1 MNDLTKYDPETGEV
15 MSTAIASFEAD
26 SAPLAVRLAKVEL
39 DQAISTAKAY
49 PRSLQR
55 VRDNVSAL
63 VMLDE
68 ETAKECVY
76 ALPRGGKPIKGPS
89 VRFAEIVA
97 SQYGNCK
104 VGSRVVDVD
113 KFEKYVEAEGVFIDL
128 ESGMQRTAR
137 IRRKIS
143 DKNGRVYNDD
153 MIVVTGN
160 AACAI
165 AMREA
170 ILKGV
175 PKALW
180 RRAYDEAEGVI
191 AGDIKTLA
199 ERREGALR
207 AFAAWGITPDQI
219 FASLEIVGQ
228 DEIGLDQIATLT
240 AMFKAI
246 KAGEQQVEDYFPAKA
261 NAAAGVEAAKGTAAK
276 LEGIAKGAQ
285 DKPKDKPKGKG
296 ARQKAA
302 KLEGIAK
309 GAQDKPKDEPKG
321 KGARQKA
328 AEDRHAAD
336 REEAQKQHDEDVA
349 ERAAETEQEGQQQA
363 DDGAGAT
370 DTAADTADAASGDDT
385 GASYETGGDEDGD
398 GRPPSDEEVER
409 AYARGVTAGKRGMK
423 PSLIPDEYRKHQ
435 RLFDAWNDGH
445 AEGTEAKGEAK

>member
-1 MNDLTKYDPETGEV
+1 MNQVTNYDPQTGEL
-15 MSTAIASFEAD
+15 METAIASFDTEN
-26 SAPLAVRLAKVEL
+26 APLAVRLAKVEL

-49 PRSLQR
+49 PRSLTR

-104 VGSRVVDVD
+104 VGSRVVDVNR
-113 KFEKYVEAEGVFIDL
+113 FEKYVEAEGVFIDL

-165 AMREA
+165 ALREA

-199 ERREGALR
+199 ERREGAIR
-207 AFAAWGITPDQI
+207 AFATWGVTPDQI
-219 FASLEIVGQ
+219 YASLDIGGM
-228 DEIGLDQIATLT
+228 DEIGLDEIATLM

-246 KAGEQQVEDYFPAKA
+246 KAGEQTVEDYFPAKTK
-261 NAAAGVEAAKGTAAK
+261 AAEGVEAAKGTAAK
-276 LEGIAKGAQ
+276 LNQIAEGKGKDAQKKADHDAAEANREDDRAQ
-285 DKPKDKPKGKG
+285 DQGIDATKSGKSKDK
-296 ARQKAA
+296 ADRQ
-302 KLEGIAK
+302 
-309 GAQDKPKDEPKG
+309 
-321 KGARQKA
+321 RA
-328 AEDRHAAD
+328 AEQRHADD
-336 REEAQKQHDEDVA
+336 RAEAQRQHEDDVA
-349 ERAAETEQEGQQQA
+349 ERAAEAA
-363 DDGAGAT
+363 DETSDAADGADSGQDEASAEST
-370 DTAADTADAASGDDT
+370 KSDAEASDPAVADAELVEKA
-385 GASYETGGDEDGD
+385 Y
-398 GRPPSDEEVER
+398 GRGSR
-409 AYARGVTAGKRGMK
+409 ARARGQREDALPPDVKHVKHLADAWLRGWNDAGK
-423 PSLIPDEYRKHQ
+423 DESA
-435 RLFDAWNDGH
+435 DA
-445 AEGTEAKGEAK
+445 

>member
-55 VRDNVSAL
+55 VRDNVSTL

-104 VGSRVVDVD
+104 VGSRVVDVN

-199 ERREGALR
+199 ERREGAIR

-261 NAAAGVEAAKGTAAK
+261 NAAAGVEAAKGT
-276 LEGIAKGAQ
+276 
-285 DKPKDKPKGKG
+285 
-296 ARQKAA
+296 AA

-385 GASYETGGDEDGD
+385 GASDETGGEEDGD

>member
-15 MSTAIASFEAD
+15 MSTALASFEAE

-49 PRSLQR
+49 PRSLTR

-104 VGSRVVDVD
+104 VGSRVVDVN
-113 KFEKYVEAEGVFIDL
+113 KFEKYIEAEGVFIDL

-165 AMREA
+165 ALREA

-180 RRAYDEAEGVI
+180 RRAYEEAEGVI

-199 ERREGALR
+199 ERREGAIR
-207 AFAAWGITPDQI
+207 AFAAWGVTPDQI
-219 FASLEIVGQ
+219 FASLEIGGM
-228 DEIGLDQIATLT
+228 DEIGLDQIATLM

-246 KAGEQQVEDYFPAKA
+246 KAGEQTVEDYFPAKA
-261 NAAAGVEAAKGTAAK
+261 KAADGVEAAKGTAGKLAAIADGKAK
-276 LEGIAKGAQ
+276 EAKG
-285 DKPKDKPKGKG
+285 
-296 ARQKAA
+296 
-302 KLEGIAK
+302 
-309 GAQDKPKDEPKG
+309 
-321 KGARQKA
+321 KA
-328 AEDRHAAD
+328 AENTHSKLAD
-336 REEAQKQHDEDVA
+336 GGESIADQRAKEEPAHY
-349 ERAAETEQEGQQQA
+349 AAEAEKAAQEG
-363 DDGAGAT
+363 GE
-370 DTAADTADAASGDDT
+370 AAEPGKDT
-385 GASYETGGDEDGD
+385 GKAAEATGSPENGASDDEDGD
-398 GRPPSDEEVER
+398 GRPPTDDEVE
-409 AYARGVTAGKRGMK
+409 AAHARGVTAGKRGMK
-423 PSLIPDEYRKHQ
+423 ASLCPAEYRAHQ

-445 AEGTEAKGEAK
+445 AEGMEAQKGGA

>member
-285 DKPKDKPKGKG
+285 DKPKD
-296 ARQKAA
+296 
-302 KLEGIAK
+302 
-309 GAQDKPKDEPKG
+309 EPKG

>member
-1 MNDLTKYDPETGEV
+1 MNDLSKYDPETGEV

-104 VGSRVVDVD
+104 VGSRVVDVN

-199 ERREGALR
+199 ERREGAIR

-261 NAAAGVEAAKGTAAK
+261 NAAAGVEAAKGT
-276 LEGIAKGAQ
+276 
-285 DKPKDKPKGKG
+285 
-296 ARQKAA
+296 AA

-385 GASYETGGDEDGD
+385 GASDETGGEEDGD

>member
-1 MNDLTKYDPETGEV
+1 MNQVANYDPETGEV
-15 MSTAIASFEAD
+15 MSTALASFEAEN
-26 SAPLAVRLAKVEL
+26 APLAVRLAKVEL

-49 PRSLQR
+49 PRSLTR
-55 VRDNVSAL
+55 VRDNISAL
-63 VMLDE
+63 VMLDD

-104 VGSRVVDVD
+104 VGSRVVDVN

-165 AMREA
+165 ALREA

-199 ERREGALR
+199 ERREGAIR

-219 FASLEIVGQ
+219 FASLEITGM

-246 KAGEQQVEDYFPAKA
+246 KAGEQQVEDYFPAKT
-261 NAAAGVEAAKGTAAK
+261 NAAAGVEAAKGTAGK
-276 LEGIAKGAQ
+276 LAENAAG
-285 DKPKDKPKGKG
+285 KDKETKGK
-296 ARQKAA
+296 AEQAEAKAA
-302 KLEGIAK
+302 ANRGGDDA
-309 GAQDKPKDEPKG
+309 A
-321 KGARQKA
+321 KA
-328 AEDRHAAD
+328 A
-336 REEAQKQHDEDVA
+336 
-349 ERAAETEQEGQQQA
+349 QEGQKA
-363 DDGAGAT
+363 DQGAETQGKGEKAT
-370 DTAADTADAASGDDT
+370 DGPEN
-385 GASYETGGDEDGD
+385 GASEERSGPTTEDAYSR
-398 GRPPSDEEVER
+398 GRK
-409 AYARGVTAGKRGMK
+409 AYARKMTLDACPPDLKGNEDLAEAWANGWKDARDEAG
-423 PSLIPDEYRKHQ
+423 E
-435 RLFDAWNDGH
+435 
-445 AEGTEAKGEAK
+445 

>member
-1 MNDLTKYDPETGEV
+1 MNQVTNYDPQTGEV
-15 MSTAIASFEAD
+15 METAIASFDTEN
-26 SAPLAVRLAKVEL
+26 APLAVRLAKVEL

-49 PRSLQR
+49 PRSLTR

-104 VGSRVVDVD
+104 VGSRVVDVNR
-113 KFEKYVEAEGVFIDL
+113 FEKYVEAEGVFIDL

-143 DKNGRVYNDD
+143 DKSGRVYNDD

-165 AMREA
+165 ALREA

-199 ERREGALR
+199 ERREGAIR
-207 AFAAWGITPDQI
+207 AFATWGVTPDQI
-219 FASLEIVGQ
+219 YASLDIGGM
-228 DEIGLDQIATLT
+228 DEIGLDEIATLM

-246 KAGEQQVEDYFPAKA
+246 KAGEQTVEDYFPAKTK
-261 NAAAGVEAAKGTAAK
+261 AAEGVEAAKGTAAK
-276 LEGIAKGAQ
+276 LAQIAEGKT
-285 DKPKDKPKGKG
+285 KEE
-296 ARQKAA
+296 QKEADQA
-302 KLEGIAK
+302 
-309 GAQDKPKDEPKG
+309 
-321 KGARQKA
+321 A
-328 AEDRHAAD
+328 AEANREDDRTQDQGDA
-336 REEAQKQHDEDVA
+336 A
-349 ERAAETEQEGQQQA
+349 ERAAETA
-363 DDGAGAT
+363 DETSDAADGADSGQDEASPEST
-370 DTAADTADAASGDDT
+370 KSDAEASDPAVADAELVEKAYGR
-385 GASYETGGDEDGD
+385 GA
-398 GRPPSDEEVER
+398 R
-409 AYARGVTAGKRGMK
+409 ARARGQREDALPPDVKHVKHLADAWLRGWNDAGK
-423 PSLIPDEYRKHQ
+423 DESA
-435 RLFDAWNDGH
+435 DA
-445 AEGTEAKGEAK
+445 

>member
-1 MNDLTKYDPETGEV
+1 MNDITKYDPETGEV
-15 MSTAIASFEAD
+15 MTTALASMEAE
-26 SAPLAVRLAKVEL
+26 SLPLAVRLAKVEL

-49 PRSLQR
+49 PRSLTR

-104 VGSRVVDVD
+104 VGSRVVDVN
-113 KFEKYVEAEGVFIDL
+113 KFEKYIEAEGVFIDL

-165 AMREA
+165 ALREA

-180 RRAYDEAEGVI
+180 RRAYEEAEGVI

-199 ERREGALR
+199 ERREGAIR
-207 AFAAWGITPDQI
+207 AFAAWGVTPDQI
-219 FASLEIVGQ
+219 FASLEIGGL
-228 DEIGLDQIATLT
+228 DEIGLDQIATLM

-246 KAGEQQVEDYFPAKA
+246 KAGEQTVEDYFPAKTS
-261 NAAAGVEAAKGTAAK
+261 AAAGVEAAKGTAGKLAAIAAGKAK
-276 LEGIAKGAQ
+276 EAEGKAEVARAK
-285 DKPKDKPKGKG
+285 
-296 ARQKAA
+296 
-302 KLEGIAK
+302 
-309 GAQDKPKDEPKG
+309 
-321 KGARQKA
+321 
-328 AEDRHAAD
+328 
-336 REEAQKQHDEDVA
+336 
-349 ERAAETEQEGQQQA
+349 
-363 DDGAGAT
+363 
-370 DTAADTADAASGDDT
+370 ADAAEVKADPAAEAAQE
-385 GASYETGGDEDGD
+385 GASAPDGGKDATEPVKGASEPEKGASDEANGD
-398 GRPPSDEEVER
+398 GKPPTDDELKA
-409 AYARGVTAGKRGMK
+409 AYDRGVTAGKRGMK
-423 PSLIPDEYRKHQ
+423 ASLCPAEYRAHQ

-445 AEGTEAKGEAK
+445 AEGLEASKGGAQ

>member
-104 VGSRVVDVD
+104 VGSRVVDVN

-165 AMREA
+165 ALREA

-199 ERREGALR
+199 ERREGAIR

-219 FASLEIVGQ
+219 FASLEIGGQ

-302 KLEGIAK
+302 
-309 GAQDKPKDEPKG
+309 
-321 KGARQKA
+321 
-328 AEDRHAAD
+328 EDRHAAD

-370 DTAADTADAASGDDT
+370 DTAADTADAASGPDT
-385 GASYETGGDEDGD
+385 GGSDEAGADDDGD
-398 GRPPSDEEVER
+398 GSPPNDEEVER

-445 AEGTEAKGEAK
+445 AEGTEAKGAE

>member
-1 MNDLTKYDPETGEV
+1 MSNVAKFDPQTGEV
-15 MSTAIASFEAD
+15 MSTDLASFEAD
-26 SAPLAVRLAKVEL
+26 NVPLAVKLAKVEL

-49 PRSLQR
+49 PRSLTR

-113 KFEKYVEAEGVFIDL
+113 RFEKFVEAEGVFIDL
-128 ESGMQRTAR
+128 ETGMQRTAR

-143 DKNGRVYNDD
+143 DKTGRIYNDD

-165 AMREA
+165 ALREA

-199 ERREGALR
+199 ERRDGAIK
-207 AFAAWGITPDQI
+207 AFATWGVTPDQI
-219 FASLEIVGQ
+219 YASLEIEGM
-228 DEIGLDQIATLT
+228 DEIGLDEIGTLM
-240 AMFKAI
+240 AMFKGI
-246 KAGEQQVEDYFPAKA
+246 KAGEQQVEDFFPAKA
-261 NAAAGVEAAKGTAAK
+261 KAADAVEAAKGTSGKLAQIADGAK
-276 LEGIAKGAQ
+276 A
-285 DKPKDKPKGKG
+285 KDKE
-296 ARQKAA
+296 AQKEA
-302 KLEGIAK
+302 
-309 GAQDKPKDEPKG
+309 DH
-321 KGARQKA
+321 KA
-328 AEDRHAAD
+328 AEANREDDRVRQEMQDKRDAKKNAD
-336 REEAQKQHDEDVA
+336 TKPTDDATAETGATEADQKSDQQDEGGVEDKTTSEEA
-349 ERAAETEQEGQQQA
+349 EGQGDA
-363 DDGAGAT
+363 DSA
-370 DTAADTADAASGDDT
+370 
-385 GASYETGGDEDGD
+385 
-398 GRPPSDEEVER
+398 EVEKARSRGIR
-409 AYARGVTAGKRGMK
+409 AGGRGQREDSMPPDVKRHPQMREAWLAG
-423 PSLIPDEYRKHQ
+423 L
-435 RLFDAWNDGH
+435 
-445 AEGTEAKGEAK
+445 AEGSKPGD